1 MRFSFPFVSGPRFS
15 FESVKPKP
23 MADISNPS
31 VPVLLRRNQLS
42 LSLSINPLSR
52 SAISSSILYSS
63 LQLLRSVVFP
73 PWNPPRFS
81 DPSKGVKD
89 FTLILKYKIFC
100 VDFGGRARILL
111 AGADK
116 SLQGPIQKINVQN
129 STLPNGFETFILEVC
144 DETDVAELK
153 LKVGDFEMLLK
164 RDVGTPKA
172 PTSIAPL
179 IESPT
184 TAPPIPSEP
193 MVELASASL
202 PVVSQ
207 KSDPPAISPFTN
219 VSAAMKSKLTVLEA
233 SGSNAYVLV
242 SSPTVGSFRS
252 GRTLKGKK
260 QPPSCKEGDIIKE
273 GQIIGFLDQFGN
285 ELPVRLMMMKALM
298 MPVCFSFAQSD
309 VAGEV
314 LKVLFKDEEYM
325 ESHHISYSVILLV
338 YSYLQALS
346 IQFLNEAEYAL

>member
-1 MRFSFPFVSGPRFS
+1 MESATVLRSFQCALQPTPCAYSFLRKPAAVHVRRAASEKSFWRIPVEGWRNFSTMAKKRPLVL
-15 FESVKPKP
+15 SVKASKTTLP
-23 MADISNPS
+23 MTAD
-31 VPVLLRRNQLS
+31 
-42 LSLSINPLSR
+42 
-52 SAISSSILYSS
+52 
-63 LQLLRSVVFP
+63 
-73 PWNPPRFS
+73 
-81 DPSKGVKD
+81 
-89 FTLILKYKIFC
+89 
-100 VDFGGRARILL
+100 
-111 AGADK
+111 ADK
-116 SLQGPIQKINVQN
+116 NLQGPIQKINVQN
-129 STLPNGFETFILEVC
+129 STLPNGFETFVLEVC

-164 RDVGTPKA
+164 RDIGTPKA

-184 TAPPIPSEP
+184 TAPPIPSKP
-193 MVELASASL
+193 MVESASASP
-202 PVVSQ
+202 PVGSQ

-219 VSAAMKSKLTVLEA
+219 VSAATKSKLTALEA

-285 ELPVRLMMMKALM
+285 ELPVR
-298 MPVCFSFAQSD
+298 SD

-314 LKVLFKDEEYM
+314 LKVLFKDEEAVGYGDP
-325 ESHHISYSVILLV
+325 LV
-338 YSYLQALS
+338 AVLPSFHG
-346 IQFLNEAEYAL
+346 IK

>member
-1 MRFSFPFVSGPRFS
+1 MESAAVLRSFQGALQPTSCAHSFLRKPAAIHVRRAASKESFWRVPVEGWRNFSTMAKKRPLLL
-15 FESVKPKP
+15 SVKASETTSP
-23 MADISNPS
+23 MTAD
-31 VPVLLRRNQLS
+31 
-42 LSLSINPLSR
+42 
-52 SAISSSILYSS
+52 
-63 LQLLRSVVFP
+63 
-73 PWNPPRFS
+73 
-81 DPSKGVKD
+81 
-89 FTLILKYKIFC
+89 
-100 VDFGGRARILL
+100 
-111 AGADK
+111 ADK

-129 STLPNGFETFILEVC
+129 STLPNGFETFVLEVC

-193 MVELASASL
+193 MVELASASP

-219 VSAAMKSKLTVLEA
+219 VSAATKSKLTTLEA

-242 SSPTVGSFRS
+242 SSPTVGLFRS

-260 QPPSCKEGDIIKE
+260 QPPSCKEGDVIKE

-285 ELPVRLMMMKALM
+285 ELPVR
-298 MPVCFSFAQSD
+298 SD

-314 LKVLFKDEEYM
+314 LKVLFKDEEAVGYGDP
-325 ESHHISYSVILLV
+325 LV
-338 YSYLQALS
+338 AVLPSFHG
-346 IQFLNEAEYAL
+346 IK